1 MSEFI
6 LEIGTEEMPARFV
19 PGLGTELETLFER
32 LLTEARIDHSGVKA
46 YATPRRL
53 VAHVSGLG
61 LTQRLEEEVVSGP
74 PVRIA
79 YADGKLSKA
88 GEGFA
93 KTQGVTEADLFVQQ
107 TPKGEYLAARRKVGG
122 GKTLDLLP
130 ELCLNALKSL
140 SFPKRMKWGN
150 LEFLFG
156 RPLRWVLALLDADVV
171 PIEIAGLTSGRVT
184 LGHRVLGPGPWTVD
198 AAGDYFDTIRD
209 KANVVL
215 DARERLE
222 LVRAEGNRLAAEL
235 GGSVVWDDGL
245 LLEVAN
251 LVEYPRPILGE
262 FARQYLQLPAQV
274 LLTSMQSHQK
284 SFGVKGADGSLLP
297 YFLTTLNIE
306 PTSMAVVKKGWERVL
321 KARLEDARFFWEAD
335 LKTDSAA
342 WLTKLDSVVFLGPLG
357 SMGDKS
363 RRLEALCAKLAEACD
378 LSVADMARA
387 GRLAKADLM
396 SEMVYEFDSLQGVM
410 GGIYARQKGESELV
424 AQAIAE
430 QYLPAGPDSPV
441 PATVSGALLAIA
453 DKADTMAGCFGLG
466 MIPTGAADPY
476 ALRRAALGISRI
488 IMEHGLRLKLD
499 EVLAWAQEGYEKAEG
514 HAEVDAG
521 VKWKLVPA
529 EARAKM
535 LDFFGQ
541 RLRALF
547 ASGEGADSR
556 VADAAIGA
564 GFNDIRTLKAR
575 FDALTTFSHQPDFEQ
590 AVLTFKR
597 AANIIRKQGAEAD
610 AALTVTI
617 NDALMETDEE
627 RVLAAALRESA
638 GRFEE
643 LWAAD
648 DFAGLF
654 AMLGELRPS
663 VDAFFDGVMVMAEDP
678 GLRQN
683 RLNMLFA
690 LVERLGRLADFSALQ
705 V

>member
-19 PGLGTELETLFER
+19 PRLGEELVELFER
-32 LLTEARIDHSGVKA
+32 LLSEARIDHAGVRA

-61 LTQRLEEEVVSGP
+61 PAQRLEEEIVSGP

-79 YADGKLSKA
+79 YADGKLTKA

-93 KTQGVTEADLFVQQ
+93 KTQGVEESDLFVQQ
-107 TPKGEYLAARRKVGG
+107 TPKGEYLAAKKKVGG
-122 GKTLDLLP
+122 GKTQDILP
-130 ELCLNALKSL
+130 GLCLTALKGL
-140 SFPKRMKWGN
+140 NFPKRMKWGS

-156 RPLRWVLALLDADVV
+156 RPLRWILALLDADVV
-171 PIEIAGLTSGRVT
+171 PLEIAGLTSGRVT
-184 LGHRVLGPGPWTVD
+184 HGHRVLGPGPWTVD
-198 AAGDYFDTIRD
+198 SAADYFDIIRD
-209 KANVVL
+209 KCNVVL
-215 DARERLE
+215 DARERLD
-222 LVRAEGNRLAAEL
+222 LVRAEGDRIAAGV
-235 GGSVVWDDGL
+235 GGSVVWDEGL

-251 LVEYPRPILGE
+251 LVEFPRPILGE
-262 FARQYLQLPAQV
+262 FARLYLELPAQV

-284 SFGVKGADGSLLP
+284 SFGIKGADGNLLP

-306 PTSMAVVKKGWERVL
+306 PLNMALVKKGWERVL

-335 LKTDSAA
+335 LGTDLDE
-342 WLTKLDSVVFLGPLG
+342 WLAKLDHVVFLGPLG

-363 RRLEALCAKLAEACD
+363 RRLEKLCTRLAQAIGAPEAP
-378 LSVADMARA
+378 VADMARA

-396 SEMVYEFDSLQGVM
+396 SELVYEFDSLQGVI
-410 GGIYARQKGESELV
+410 GGIYARKKGESELT

-441 PATVSGALLAIA
+441 PATLTGALLAIA

-466 MIPTGAADPY
+466 MIPTGTADPY

-488 IMEHGLRLKLD
+488 IMEHGLRLRLD
-499 EVLAWAQEGYEKAEG
+499 EVLVWAQAGY
-514 HAEVDAG
+514 DN
-521 VKWKLVPA
+521 VKWKLSPA
-529 EARAKM
+529 EAQAKM

-547 ASGEGADSR
+547 ASGEADSR
-556 VADAAIGA
+556 VADAALGA
-564 GFNDIRTLKAR
+564 GFNDIRTLKMR
-575 FDALTTFSHQPDFEQ
+575 FDALTTFSRQPDFEQ

-597 AANIIRKQGAEAD
+597 ASNIIRKQGSEAGV
-610 AALTVTI
+610 ALSANV
-617 NDALMETDEE
+617 DVARLEMDQE
-627 RVLAAALRESA
+627 RVLAESLQASA

-654 AMLGELRPS
+654 AMLGELRPA
-663 VDAFFDGVMVMAEDP
+663 VDAFFDNVMVMAEDA

-683 RLNMLFA
+683 RLNILYT
-690 LVERLGRLADFSALQ
+690 LVERLGRLADFGALQ

>member
-19 PGLGTELETLFER
+19 PGLGAELEDLFTR
-32 LLTEARIDHSGVKA
+32 LLAEARIDHAGVKA

-53 VAHVSGLG
+53 VAHVSGLA
-61 LTQRLEEEVVSGP
+61 LAQRLEEEVVSGP
-74 PVRIA
+74 PVKIA
-79 YADGKLSKA
+79 YADGKLTKA

-93 KTQGVTEADLFVQQ
+93 KTQGVAEADLFVQQ
-107 TPKGEYLAARRKVGG
+107 TPKGEYVAARKKVGG
-122 GKTLDLLP
+122 GKTLDILP
-130 ELCLNALKSL
+130 GLCLTAFKSL
-140 SFPKRMKWGN
+140 SFPKRMKWGS
-150 LEFLFG
+150 LDFLFG

-171 PIEIAGLTSGRVT
+171 PIEIAGLSSGRIT
-184 LGHRVLGPGPWTVD
+184 HGHRVLGPGPWTID
-198 AAGDYFDTIRD
+198 AAADYFDTIRD

-222 LVRAEGNRLAAEL
+222 LVRAEGDRLAAGL
-235 GGSVVWDDGL
+235 GGSVVWDEGL

-262 FARQYLQLPAQV
+262 FARLYLELPAQV

-284 SFGVKGADGSLLP
+284 SFGIKGADGNLLP

-306 PTSMAVVKKGWERVL
+306 PTDMAVVKKGWERVL

-335 LKTDSAA
+335 LATDLDK
-342 WLTKLDSVVFLGPLG
+342 WLGKLDKAVFLGPLG

-363 RRLEALCAKLAEACD
+363 RRLEALCGKLAAACGLPVD
-378 LSVADMARA
+378 DMRRA

-396 SEMVYEFDSLQGVM
+396 SQMVYEFDSLQGVM
-410 GGIYARQKGESELV
+410 GGIYARKKGESELV

-441 PATVSGALLAIA
+441 PATLSGAIVALA

-488 IMEHGLRLKLD
+488 VMERGLSLKLD
-499 EVLAWAQEGYEKAEG
+499 EVLAWAQEGYLRTDGSPA
-514 HAEVDAG
+514 
-521 VKWKLVPA
+521 VKWKLQPA
-529 EARAKM
+529 DALAKM

-564 GFNDIRTLKAR
+564 GYKDIRTLKAR
-575 FDALTTFSHQPDFEQ
+575 FDALTAFSRQPDFEQ

-597 AANIIRKQGAEAD
+597 AANIIRKQGTETG
-610 AALTVTI
+610 AALSNDI
-617 NDALMETDEE
+617 NSALLENAEE
-627 RVLAAALRESA
+627 RALATALADSA
-638 GRFEE
+638 ERFEE

-663 VDAFFDGVMVMAEDP
+663 VDAFFDNVMVMAEDP

-683 RLNMLFA
+683 RLNLLFT

>member
-19 PGLGTELETLFER
+19 PRLGEELVELFER
-32 LLTEARIDHSGVKA
+32 LLAEARLDHAGVMA

-53 VAHVSGLG
+53 VAHVSGLA
-61 LTQRLEEEVVSGP
+61 LSQRLEEEIVSGP

-79 YADGKLSKA
+79 YADGALTKA
-88 GEGFA
+88 GLGFA
-93 KTQGVTEADLFVQQ
+93 KTQGVAEADLFVQQ
-107 TPKGEYLAARRKVGG
+107 TPKGEYLAARKQVGG
-122 GKTLDLLP
+122 GRTLDILP
-130 ELCLNALKSL
+130 GLCLTACKSL
-140 SFPKRMKWGN
+140 SFPKRMKWGS
-150 LEFLFG
+150 LDFLFG
-156 RPLRWVLALLDADVV
+156 RPLRWVLALLGADVV

-184 LGHRVLGPGPWTVD
+184 FGHRVLGPGPFAVD
-198 AAGDYFDTIRD
+198 SASDYFDTIRD
-209 KANVVL
+209 KGNVVL

-222 LVRAEGNRLAAEL
+222 LVRAEGDRLAESL
-235 GGSVVWDDGL
+235 GGSVVWDQGL

-251 LVEYPRPILGE
+251 LVEFPRPILGE
-262 FARQYLQLPAQV
+262 FARLYLELPAQV

-284 SFGVKGADGSLLP
+284 SFGIKGADGNLLP

-306 PTSMAVVKKGWERVL
+306 PTHMAVVKKGWERVL

-335 LKTDSAA
+335 LGTDLDE
-342 WLTKLDSVVFLGPLG
+342 WLAKLDHVVFLGPLG

-363 RRLEALCAKLAEACD
+363 RRLEKLCGRLAEACG
-378 LSVADMARA
+378 LPETDMRRA

-396 SEMVYEFDSLQGVM
+396 SELVYEFDSLQGVM
-410 GGIYARQKGESELV
+410 GGIYARKKGESELT

-441 PATVSGALLAIA
+441 PATLSGALLAIA

-476 ALRRAALGISRI
+476 ALRRASLGISRI
-488 IMEHGLRLKLD
+488 IMEHGLRLRLD
-499 EVLAWAQEGYEKAEG
+499 EVLAWAQEGYT
-514 HAEVDAG
+514 D
-521 VKWKLVPA
+521 VKWKLAPA
-529 EARAKM
+529 DALTKM

-547 ASGEGADSR
+547 ASGQDTDSR
-556 VADAAIGA
+556 VADAALGA
-564 GFNDIRTLKAR
+564 GFVDIRSLRMR
-575 FDALTTFSHQPDFEQ
+575 FDALSTFSRQPDFEQ

-597 AANIIRKQGAEAD
+597 AANIIRKQGAEAG
-610 AALTVTI
+610 AALSAQV
-617 NDALMETDEE
+617 DESRLEMEQE
-627 RVLAAALRESA
+627 RVLAASLRDSA

-654 AMLGELRPS
+654 AMLGELRPA
-663 VDAFFDGVMVMAEDP
+663 VDAFFDHVMVMAEDA

-683 RLNMLFA
+683 RLNILYS
-690 LVERLGRLADFSALQ
+690 LVERLGRLADFGALQ

>member
-19 PGLGTELETLFER
+19 PRLGQELVELFER
-32 LLTEARIDHSGVKA
+32 LLAEARIDHAGVKA

-53 VAHVSGLG
+53 VAHVSGLS
-61 LTQRLEEEVVSGP
+61 LSQRLEEEIVSGP
-74 PVRIA
+74 PVKIA
-79 YADGKLSKA
+79 YADGKLTKA

-93 KTQGVTEADLFVQQ
+93 KTQGVAEEDLFVQQ
-107 TPKGEYLAARRKVGG
+107 TPKGEYLAAKKRVGG
-122 GKTLDLLP
+122 GRTQDILP
-130 ELCLNALKSL
+130 ELCLSAFKAL
-140 SFPKRMKWGN
+140 SFPKRMKWGS
-150 LEFLFG
+150 LDFLFG

-171 PIEIAGLTSGRVT
+171 HLEIAGLTSGRIT
-184 LGHRVLGPGPWTVD
+184 NGHRVLGPGPWTVD
-198 AAGDYFDTIRD
+198 SAADYFDTIRD

-222 LVRAEGNRLAAEL
+222 LVRSEGDRLAATL
-235 GGSVVWDDGL
+235 GGSVVWDEGL

-262 FARQYLQLPAQV
+262 FARLYLELPAQV

-284 SFGVKGADGSLLP
+284 SFGIKGADGNLLP
-297 YFLTTLNIE
+297 HFLTTLNIE
-306 PTSMAVVKKGWERVL
+306 PTDMAIVKKGWERVL

-335 LKTDSAA
+335 LATEFDE
-342 WLTKLDSVVFLGPLG
+342 WLAKLDSVVFLGPLG

-363 RRLEALCAKLAEACD
+363 RRLEVLCGKLAVACD
-378 LSVADMARA
+378 LPEADMKRA

-396 SEMVYEFDSLQGVM
+396 SELVYEFDCLQGVI
-410 GGIYARQKGESELV
+410 GGIYARKKGESELV

-441 PATVSGALLAIA
+441 PATLSGALLAIA

-488 IMEHGLRLKLD
+488 IVEHGLRLRLD

-514 HAEVDAG
+514 FAG
-521 VKWKLVPA
+521 VKWKLAPA
-529 EARAKM
+529 EARVKM

-547 ASGEGADSR
+547 AAGEGADSR
-556 VADAAIGA
+556 VADAALGA
-564 GFNDIRTLKAR
+564 GFADIRTLKMR
-575 FDALTTFSHQPDFEQ
+575 FDALTAFSRQADFEQ

-597 AANIIRKQGAEAD
+597 ASNIIRKQGAEAG
-610 AALTVTI
+610 AALSVEI
-617 NDALMETDEE
+617 NDALLETEEE

-654 AMLGELRPS
+654 AMLGELRPA

-683 RLNMLFA
+683 RLNMLFT

>member
-19 PGLGTELETLFER
+19 PRLGEELVELFER
-32 LLTEARIDHSGVKA
+32 LLAEARIDHAGVRA
-46 YATPRRL
+46 FATPRRL
-53 VAHVSGLG
+53 VAHVSGLAPA
-61 LTQRLEEEVVSGP
+61 QRLEEEIVSGP
-74 PVRIA
+74 PVKIA
-79 YADGKLSKA
+79 YADGKLTKA

-93 KTQGVTEADLFVQQ
+93 KTQGVDEADLFIQQ
-107 TPKGEYLAARRKVGG
+107 TPKGEYLAAKKKVGG
-122 GKTLDLLP
+122 GRTQDILP
-130 ELCLNALKSL
+130 ALCLTAFKGL
-140 SFPKRMKWGN
+140 SFPKRMKWGS
-150 LEFLFG
+150 LDFLFG

-171 PIEIAGLTSGRVT
+171 PIEIAGLTSGRIT
-184 LGHRVLGPGPWTVD
+184 HGHRVLGPGPWTVD
-198 AAGDYFDTIRD
+198 AAADYFDIIRD
-209 KANVVL
+209 KCNVVL

-222 LVRAEGNRLAAEL
+222 LVRAEGDRLATSL

-251 LVEYPRPILGE
+251 LVEFPRPILGE
-262 FARQYLQLPAQV
+262 FARLYLELPAQV

-284 SFGVKGADGSLLP
+284 SFGIRGADGNLLP
-297 YFLTTLNIE
+297 FFLTTLNIE
-306 PTSMAVVKKGWERVL
+306 PLDMALVKKGWERVL

-335 LKTDSAA
+335 LAA
-342 WLTKLDSVVFLGPLG
+342 SQDKWLAKLDSVVFLGPLG

-363 RRLEALCAKLAEACD
+363 RRLEKLCARLAEACA
-378 LSVADMARA
+378 LPVADMARA

-396 SEMVYEFDSLQGVM
+396 SEMVYEFDSLQGVL
-410 GGIYARQKGESELV
+410 GGIYARKKGESELT

-441 PATVSGALLAIA
+441 PATLAGALLAIA

-488 IMEHGLRLKLD
+488 VMEHGLRLKLD
-499 EVLAWAQEGYEKAEG
+499 ELLGWAQAGYEN
-514 HAEVDAG
+514 
-521 VKWKLVPA
+521 VKWKLPPA
-529 EARAKM
+529 EAKSKM
-535 LDFFGQ
+535 LEFFGL

-547 ASGEGADSR
+547 ASGEADSR
-556 VADAAIGA
+556 VADAALGA
-564 GFNDIRTLKAR
+564 GFDDIRTLKMR
-575 FDALTTFSHQPDFEQ
+575 FDALTTFSRQPDFEQ

-597 AANIIRKQGAEAD
+597 AANIIRKQGAEAG
-610 AALTVTI
+610 AALSANV
-617 NDALMETDEE
+617 DVKRLEMDQE
-627 RVLAAALRESA
+627 RVLAESLSASA

-654 AMLGELRPS
+654 AMLGELRPA
-663 VDAFFDGVMVMAEDP
+663 VDAFFDNVMVMAEDAD
-678 GLRQN
+678 LRQN
-683 RLNMLFA
+683 RLNILFT
-690 LVERLGRLADFSALQ
+690 LVERLGRLADFGALQ

>member
-19 PGLGTELETLFER
+19 PRLGEELVELFER
-32 LLTEARIDHSGVKA
+32 LLAEARLDHAGVMA

-53 VAHVSGLG
+53 VAHVSGLA
-61 LTQRLEEEVVSGP
+61 LRQRLEEEIVSGP

-79 YADGKLSKA
+79 YADGALTKA
-88 GEGFA
+88 GLGFA
-93 KTQGVTEADLFVQQ
+93 KTQGVAEADLFVQQ
-107 TPKGEYLAARRKVGG
+107 TPKGEYLAARKQVGG
-122 GKTLDLLP
+122 GRTLDILP
-130 ELCLNALKSL
+130 GLCLTACKSL
-140 SFPKRMKWGN
+140 SFPKRMKWGS
-150 LEFLFG
+150 LDFLFG
-156 RPLRWVLALLDADVV
+156 RPLRWVLALLGADVV

-184 LGHRVLGPGPWTVD
+184 FGHRVLGPGPFAVD
-198 AAGDYFDTIRD
+198 SAGDYFDTIRD
-209 KANVVL
+209 KGNVVL

-222 LVRAEGNRLAAEL
+222 LVRAEGDRLAESL
-235 GGSVVWDDGL
+235 GGSVVWDQGL

-251 LVEYPRPILGE
+251 LVEFPRPILGE
-262 FARQYLQLPAQV
+262 FARLYLELPAQV

-284 SFGVKGADGSLLP
+284 SFGIRGADGNLLP

-306 PTSMAVVKKGWERVL
+306 PTHMAVVKKGWERVL

-335 LKTDSAA
+335 LATDLDE
-342 WLTKLDSVVFLGPLG
+342 WLAKLDHVVFLGPLG

-363 RRLEALCAKLAEACD
+363 RRLEKLCGRLAEACN
-378 LSVADMARA
+378 VPVPDMRRA

-396 SEMVYEFDSLQGVM
+396 SELVYEFDSLQGVM
-410 GGIYARQKGESELV
+410 GGIYARKKGESELT

-441 PATVSGALLAIA
+441 PATFSGALLAIA

-488 IMEHGLRLKLD
+488 IMEHGLRLRLD
-499 EVLAWAQEGYEKAEG
+499 EVLAWAQEGYT
-514 HAEVDAG
+514 D
-521 VKWKLVPA
+521 VKWKLAPA
-529 EARAKM
+529 DALTKM

-547 ASGEGADSR
+547 ASGQDTDSR
-556 VADAAIGA
+556 VADAALGA
-564 GFNDIRTLKAR
+564 GFVDIRSLKMR
-575 FDALTTFSHQPDFEQ
+575 FDALTTFSRQPDFEQ

-597 AANIIRKQGAEAD
+597 AANIIRKQGAEAG
-610 AALTVTI
+610 AALSAQV
-617 NDALMETDEE
+617 DESRLEMEQE
-627 RVLAAALRESA
+627 RVLAASLRDSA

-648 DFAGLF
+648 DFAGLL
-654 AMLGELRPS
+654 AMLGELRPA
-663 VDAFFDGVMVMAEDP
+663 VDAFFDHVMVMAEDA

-683 RLNMLFA
+683 RLNILYS
-690 LVERLGRLADFSALQ
+690 LVERLGRLADFGALQ

>member
-19 PGLGTELETLFER
+19 PRLGEELVELFER
-32 LLTEARIDHSGVKA
+32 LLAEARIDHGGVKA

-53 VAHVSGLG
+53 VAHVSSLS
-61 LTQRLEEEVVSGP
+61 LSQRLEEEIVSGP
-74 PVRIA
+74 PVKIA
-79 YADGKLSKA
+79 YADGKLTKA

-93 KTQGVTEADLFVQQ
+93 KTQGVTEAELFIQQ
-107 TPKGEYLAARRKVGG
+107 TPKGEYLAAKKQVGG
-122 GKTLDLLP
+122 GKTQDILP
-130 ELCLNALKSL
+130 GLCLSAFKSL
-140 SFPKRMKWGN
+140 SFPKRMKWGS
-150 LEFLFG
+150 LDFLFG

-171 PIEIAGLTSGRVT
+171 PLEIAGLCSDRVT
-184 LGHRVLGPGPWTVD
+184 HGHRVLGPGPWTVD
-198 AAGDYFDTIRD
+198 AASDYFDIIRD
-209 KANVVL
+209 KAVVVL

-222 LVRAEGNRLAAEL
+222 LVRAEGDRLAESL

-251 LVEYPRPILGE
+251 LVEFPRPILGE
-262 FARQYLQLPAQV
+262 FARLYLELPAQV

-284 SFGVKGADGSLLP
+284 SFGIRGADGNLLP

-306 PTSMAVVKKGWERVL
+306 PTDMALVKKGWERVL

-335 LKTDSAA
+335 LATDFDE
-342 WLTKLDSVVFLGPLG
+342 WLAKLDSVVFLGPLG
-357 SMGDKS
+357 CMGDKA
-363 RRLEALCAKLAEACD
+363 RRLEALCGKLGAACD
-378 LSVADMARA
+378 LPEDDMKRA

-396 SEMVYEFDSLQGVM
+396 SELVYEFDCLQGVI
-410 GGIYARQKGESELV
+410 GGIYARKKGESELV

-441 PATVSGALLAIA
+441 PATLSGALLAIA

-514 HAEVDAG
+514 LAG
-521 VKWKLVPA
+521 VKWKLAPA

-547 ASGEGADSR
+547 AAGAEVDSR
-556 VADAAIGA
+556 VADAALGA
-564 GFNDIRTLKAR
+564 GFADIHTLKLR
-575 FDALTTFSHQPDFEQ
+575 FDALTAFSRQANFEQ
-590 AVLTFKR
+590 SVLTFKR

-617 NDALMETDEE
+617 NDALLETEEE

-643 LWAAD
+643 LWAAS

-654 AMLGELRPS
+654 AMLEELRS
-663 VDAFFDGVMVMAEDP
+663 AVDAFFDGVMVMAEDP
-678 GLRQN
+678 ALRQN

-690 LVERLGRLADFSALQ
+690 LVQRLSRLADFSALQ

>member
-19 PGLGTELETLFER
+19 PRLGEELVELFER
-32 LLTEARIDHSGVKA
+32 LLTEARIDHVGVRA
-46 YATPRRL
+46 FATPRRL
-53 VAHVSGLG
+53 VAHVSGLAPA
-61 LTQRLEEEVVSGP
+61 QRLEEEIASGP

-79 YADGKLSKA
+79 YAEGKLTKA

-93 KTQGVTEADLFVQQ
+93 KTQGVAEADLFVQQ
-107 TPKGEYLAARRKVGG
+107 TPKGDYLAARKKVGG
-122 GKTLDLLP
+122 GRTQDILP
-130 ELCLNALKSL
+130 GLCLTALKGL
-140 SFPKRMKWGN
+140 NFPKRMKWGS

-156 RPLRWVLALLDADVV
+156 RPLRWVLALLDSDVV
-171 PIEIAGLTSGRVT
+171 PLEIAGLTSGRLT
-184 LGHRVLGPGPWTVD
+184 HGHRVLGPGPFAVD
-198 AAGDYFDTIRD
+198 TAADYFDTIRD
-209 KANVVL
+209 KCNVVL

-222 LVRAEGNRLAAEL
+222 LVRAEGDRLAAGL
-235 GGSVVWDDGL
+235 GGSVVWDEGL

-251 LVEYPRPILGE
+251 LVEFPRPILGE
-262 FARQYLQLPAQV
+262 FARLYLDLPSQV

-284 SFGVKGADGSLLP
+284 SFGITGADGNLLP

-306 PTSMAVVKKGWERVL
+306 PLDMALVKKGWERVL

-335 LKTDSAA
+335 LATDLDE
-342 WLTKLDSVVFLGPLG
+342 WLAKLDSVVFLGPLG
-357 SMGDKS
+357 SLGAKS
-363 RRLEALCAKLAEACD
+363 RRLEKLCARLAQAVGSPLAPVEA
-378 LSVADMARA
+378 MARA

-396 SEMVYEFDSLQGVM
+396 SELVYEFDSLQGVI
-410 GGIYARQKGESELV
+410 GGIYARKKGESELT

-441 PATVSGALLAIA
+441 PATLTGALLAIA
-453 DKADTMAGCFGLG
+453 DKADTMAGCFGLA
-466 MIPTGAADPY
+466 MIPTGTADPY

-488 IMEHGLRLKLD
+488 IMEHGLRLRLD
-499 EVLAWAQEGYEKAEG
+499 EVLGWAQEGY
-514 HAEVDAG
+514 DN
-521 VKWKLVPA
+521 VKWKLAPA
-529 EARAKM
+529 EAQTKM

-547 ASGEGADSR
+547 ASGEGTDSR
-556 VADAAIGA
+556 VADAALGA
-564 GFNDIRTLKAR
+564 GFVDIRTLKMR
-575 FDALTTFSHQPDFEQ
+575 FDALTTFSRQPDFEQ

-597 AANIIRKQGAEAD
+597 AANIIRKQGAEAG
-610 AALTVTI
+610 AALSADV
-617 NDALMETDEE
+617 DVARLEMDQE
-627 RVLAAALRESA
+627 RVLAESLRASA

-654 AMLGELRPS
+654 AMLGELRPA
-663 VDAFFDGVMVMAEDP
+663 VDAFFDKVMVMAEDA

-683 RLNMLFA
+683 RLNILYT
-690 LVERLGRLADFSALQ
+690 LVQRLGRLADFSALQ

>member
-19 PGLGTELETLFER
+19 PRLGEELVELFER
-32 LLTEARIDHSGVKA
+32 LLAEARLDHAGVMA

-53 VAHVSGLG
+53 VAHVSGLA
-61 LTQRLEEEVVSGP
+61 LRQRLEEEIVSGP

-79 YADGKLSKA
+79 YADGALTKA
-88 GEGFA
+88 GLGFA
-93 KTQGVTEADLFVQQ
+93 KTQGVAEADLFVQQ
-107 TPKGEYLAARRKVGG
+107 TPKGEYLAARKQVGG
-122 GKTLDLLP
+122 GRTLDILP
-130 ELCLNALKSL
+130 GLCLTACKSL
-140 SFPKRMKWGN
+140 SFPKRMKWGS
-150 LEFLFG
+150 LDFLFG
-156 RPLRWVLALLDADVV
+156 RPLRWVLALLGADVV

-184 LGHRVLGPGPWTVD
+184 FGHRVLGPGPFAVD
-198 AAGDYFDTIRD
+198 SAGDYFDTIRD
-209 KANVVL
+209 KGNVVL

-222 LVRAEGNRLAAEL
+222 LVRAEGDRLAESL
-235 GGSVVWDDGL
+235 GGSVVWDQGL

-251 LVEYPRPILGE
+251 LVEFPRPILGE
-262 FARQYLQLPAQV
+262 FARLYLELPAQV

-284 SFGVKGADGSLLP
+284 SFGIRGADGNLLP

-306 PTSMAVVKKGWERVL
+306 PTHMAVVKKGWERVL

-335 LKTDSAA
+335 LATDLDE
-342 WLTKLDSVVFLGPLG
+342 WLAKLDHVVFLGPLG

-363 RRLEALCAKLAEACD
+363 RRLEKLCGRLAEACN
-378 LSVADMARA
+378 VPVPDMRRA

-396 SEMVYEFDSLQGVM
+396 SELVYEFDSLQGVM
-410 GGIYARQKGESELV
+410 GGIYARKKGESELT

-441 PATVSGALLAIA
+441 PATLSGALLAIA

-488 IMEHGLRLKLD
+488 IMEHGLRLRLD
-499 EVLAWAQEGYEKAEG
+499 EVLAWAQEGYT
-514 HAEVDAG
+514 D
-521 VKWKLVPA
+521 VKWKLAPA
-529 EARAKM
+529 DALTKM

-547 ASGEGADSR
+547 ASGQDTDSR
-556 VADAAIGA
+556 VADAALGA
-564 GFNDIRTLKAR
+564 GFVDIRSLKMR
-575 FDALTTFSHQPDFEQ
+575 FDALTTFSRQPDFEQ

-597 AANIIRKQGAEAD
+597 AANIIRKQGAEAG
-610 AALTVTI
+610 AALSAQV
-617 NDALMETDEE
+617 DESRLEMEQE
-627 RVLAAALRESA
+627 RVLAASLRDSA

-648 DFAGLF
+648 DFAGLL
-654 AMLGELRPS
+654 AMLGELRPA
-663 VDAFFDGVMVMAEDP
+663 VDAFFDHVMVMAEDA

-683 RLNMLFA
+683 RLNILYS
-690 LVERLGRLADFSALQ
+690 LVERLGRLADFGALQ